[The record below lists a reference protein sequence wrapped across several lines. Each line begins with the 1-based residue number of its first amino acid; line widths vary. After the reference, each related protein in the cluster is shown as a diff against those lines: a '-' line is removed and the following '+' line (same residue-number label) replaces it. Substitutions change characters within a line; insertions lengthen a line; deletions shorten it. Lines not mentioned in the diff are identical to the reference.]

1 MSDIALQ
8 HIEHLSTTIGP
19 RGSTTDKEKAG
30 HDYVQHI
37 LVEQGHS
44 ARAET
49 FQSGTSAYLPFIL
62 ALGVVL
68 LAEAIFYFAGSTP
81 NAPTGGLG
89 PNAAM
94 GGLAALALCALAT
107 TSAVL
112 ELLARDNPLRW
123 FLDTEPSQNV
133 IAVTPVQG
141 EAKQRVAVVAH
152 VDTHRTPLFWRTA
165 DAYRV
170 FRVVMTLS
178 LISLAVLNVLYL
190 IGMFAPNAAL
200 YPISLVPAGIVLVA
214 LLMSLQAQ
222 FSPFTA
228 GANDNASGVGVLLAL
243 AERAKREPLANTEL
257 WWVATGCEEV
267 GAYGSFDFIR
277 RHAEAFKGGAVVVV
291 DSVGAS
297 GTGPIYL
304 TREGLLK
311 PLAHSEAMLTLA
323 DQIAADQPAL
333 GASRCAVQNP
343 YTDASPALEAGLNA
357 LAFVGYNRRGWIPN
371 WHNPTD
377 VMANIDADAVDRTE
391 RFVWEMLQRLDK

>member
-1 MSDIALQ
+1 MSDIALH

-19 RGSTTDKEKAG
+19 RGSTTAKEKEG
-30 HDYVQHI
+30 HAYVEHV
-37 LVEQGHS
+37 LTEQGHTT
-44 ARAET
+44 RTET
-49 FQSGTSAYLPFIL
+49 FLSGTSAYLPFVL

-68 LAEAIFYFAGSTP
+68 LAEAIFFFAGST
-81 NAPTGGLG
+81 A
-89 PNAAM
+89 NAAM

-107 TSAVL
+107 TSAIL

-123 FLDTEPSQNV
+123 FLSAEPSQNV
-133 IAVTPVQG
+133 IAVTPAQG
-141 EAKQRVAVVAH
+141 EAKRRVAIVAH

-170 FRVVMTLS
+170 FRIIMTLS
-178 LISLAVLNVLYL
+178 IISLGVLNVLYL
-190 IGMFAPNAAL
+190 IGLFAPNAAL
-200 YPISLVPAGIVLVA
+200 APLSLVPAGIVLVA

-243 AERAKREPLANTEL
+243 AEKAKREPLANTEL

-267 GAYGSFDFIR
+267 GAYGSADFIR
-277 RHAEAFKGGAVVVV
+277 RHADALAEGGAVLVV
-291 DSVGAS
+291 DSVGAH

-311 PLAHSEAMLTLA
+311 PLAHSDALLALA
-323 DQIAADQPAL
+323 DQLAADQLAL
-333 GASRCAVQNP
+333 GAGRCEVQNP
-343 YTDASPALEAGLNA
+343 YTDASPALDAGLEA

-377 VMANIDADAVDRTE
+377 VLANVDAEAIDRTE
-391 RFVWEMLQRLDK
+391 RFVWEMLKRLDQ

>member
-1 MSDIALQ
+1 MSDTALH

-19 RGSTTDKEKAG
+19 RGSTTAKEKEG
-30 HDYVQHI
+30 HAYVQQI
-37 LVEQGHS
+37 LTDQGHPV
-44 ARAET
+44 RTET
-49 FQSGTSAYLPFIL
+49 YLSGTSAYLPFIL

-68 LAEAIFYFAGSTP
+68 LAEAIFYFAGLT
-81 NAPTGGLG
+81 

-94 GGLAALALCALAT
+94 GGLAALALSALAT
-107 TSAVL
+107 TSAIL

-123 FLDTEPSQNV
+123 FLAAEPSQNV
-133 IAVTPVQG
+133 IAVTPAQG
-141 EAKQRVAVVAH
+141 QAKRRVAVVAH
-152 VDTHRTPLFWRTA
+152 VDTHRTPFFWRTA
-165 DAYRV
+165 DSYRV

-178 LISLAVLNVLYL
+178 IVSLGVLNVLFL
-190 IGMFAPNAAL
+190 IDLFAPTAAL
-200 YPISLVPAGIVLVA
+200 YPISLVPAGVVLVA

-222 FSPFTA
+222 YSPFTA

-243 AERAKREPLANTEL
+243 AEKAKREPLANTEL

-267 GAYGSFDFIR
+267 GAYGSADFIR
-277 RHAEAFKGGAVVVV
+277 RHADALDNGAVLVV

-311 PLAHSEAMLTLA
+311 PLAHSPELLALA

-333 GASRCAVQNP
+333 GAGRCTVQNP
-343 YTDASPALEAGLNA
+343 YTDASPALEAGLEA

-371 WHNPTD
+371 WHNPSD
-377 VMANIDADAVDRTE
+377 VLAHVDAEAIDRTE
-391 RFVWEMLQRLDK
+391 RFVWEMLKRLDK